1 MFPLVSVQLVIF
13 IKTYK
18 MKFLFSL
25 LATVLAVTSAQKR
38 QFNFSKSSVGF
49 GGPRSPPSPP
59 GFGGGP
65 FSSGGSGSDPKPPS
79 LPPNFNEV
87 SLISGNAPAAADAES
102 SSGSAFRPSSYQ
114 KWVYC
119 NNGWRQVGFYC

>member
-1 MFPLVSVQLVIF
+1 
-13 IKTYK
+13 

-49 GGPRSPPSPP
+49 GGPRFPPSPP
-59 GFGGGP
+59 GFGRGP
-65 FSSGGSGSDPKPPS
+65 SSSGGLGSDPKPPS

-87 SLISGNAPAAADAES
+87 SSISGNAPAAADAES

>member
-1 MFPLVSVQLVIF
+1 
-13 IKTYK
+13 
-18 MKFLFSL
+18 MKFLFSI
-25 LATVLAVTSAQKR
+25 LAIGVTSAYAQKR

-49 GGPRSPPSPP
+49 GRGPS
-59 GFGGGP
+59 
-65 FSSGGSGSDPKPPS
+65 SSGGLGSDPKPPS

-87 SLISGNAPAAADAES
+87 SSISRNAPAAADAES

-119 NNGWRQVGFYC
+119 NNGWRQVTRNSCPVVFIDPDFSEHQNSAEADMVQ